1 MEAPVKTREIAAHDW
16 PAMVGKIRERWY
28 SLTDEDISRVNGNY
42 KMLVSALQT
51 RYMYSRATAEQDVE
65 SFLNEFAMSQEKIHA

>member
-1 MEAPVKTREIAAHDW
+1 MMREIAARDW
-16 PAMVGKIRERWY
+16 PAMVGKIKKRWY

-42 KMLVSALQT
+42 KMLVSVLQT